1 MAVHFVI
8 HKDTTIENTLKKKKS
23 VSHPSSPDGEGVRVS
38 VTVRINQVGLKQH
51 TTLTL
56 IYLFIL
62 WQILSLISDKGKR
75 RLRCVA
81 LISPAL

>member
-8 HKDTTIENTLKKKKS
+8 HKDTAIENTLQKKS

-38 VTVRINQVGLKQH
+38 VTVRINQVGRKQH

-56 IYLFIL
+56 IYLFIYFYHGKSYL
-62 WQILSLISDKGKR
+62 WSQTKVKDDSG
-75 RLRCVA
+75 V
-81 LISPAL
+81 